1 VHCTADFSKMKVL
14 LVTLAVLFCAHQS
27 FATDCASGPSF
38 WCANQENARMCNS
51 ESYCNENCW
60 SFAGRVQEFWRSQMI
75 KHNRL
80 PDNSYTLMCT
90 SANQQLN
97 FKSTVCKDCKVIIS
111 DLDKL
116 LKNKLGLEGL
126 ITAMRFLCNFL
137 PAYSTVCREIVNDIG
152 SIGSLLEPYL
162 NDPEKA
168 CEKMKMCPSQGPN
181 GTLTSL
187 VTLFEK
193 VYMKDVPVDRNNT
206 VCDDCQQACQ
216 DIIAQLEDP
225 AQQENLKET
234 FEELCDY
241 VGPLKKRCIKAI
253 DEFVPQLIN
262 WIISRFT
269 DPLGLCTQ
277 LGFCK

>member
-1 VHCTADFSKMKVL
+1 
-14 LVTLAVLFCAHQS
+14 
-27 FATDCASGPSF
+27 
-38 WCANQENARMCNS
+38 
-51 ESYCNENCW
+51 
-60 SFAGRVQEFWRSQMI
+60 MI
-75 KHNRL
+75 KYNRL

-90 SANQQLN
+90 NPNQQQLN
-97 FKSTVCKDCKVIIS
+97 FKSSVCKDCKVIIK
-111 DLDKL
+111 DLDKV

-126 ITAMRFLCNFL
+126 ITAMRFFCNFL
-137 PAYSTVCREIVNDIG
+137 PAYSTMCREIVNDIG
-152 SIGSLLEPYL
+152 NLGDLLEPYL

-168 CEKMKMCPSQGPN
+168 CEKMKMCPSGGGN
-181 GTLTSL
+181 NTLPSL
-187 VTLFEK
+187 VSLFDN
-193 VYMKDVPVDRNNT
+193 VYSRDLPQIGNST
-206 VCDDCQQACQ
+206 ICDDCQKACG

-241 VGPLKKRCIKAI
+241 VGPLKKQCIKYI
-253 DEFVPQLIN
+253 DQFVPQLIN